1 MQCAHSASIE
11 GRPRTNPAH
20 AGHSLQKHLWGFLA
34 IVAAS
39 CFSHAASAVVLQA
52 ESFVNAFDATAGNSG
67 AASCTNNVNI
77 NVDIEVTTDTGGGC
91 NVGWIE
97 NGEWL
102 EYSIDVPAGAYRANV
117 RVASMSGG
125 GSYSIQIDGA
135 QVVASTAVGNT
146 GGWQAWVT
154 QSSQIFNVSAG
165 THTLRINVSG
175 AMNLNWIDIATGGSS
190 GSLPRLRQQGAF
202 WVDQNGARV
211 NLRGLNLG
219 NWLLLEF
226 WMMNSAIANN
236 NGTVSDQCTLESTLT
251 SRFGYAERE
260 RLMDVFR
267 DSWMTDRDWD
277 RIAALGFN
285 VVRLPFIYNLI
296 ENENAPYNLRPD
308 AWQYLDQAIA
318 KAAQRGIYV
327 ILDLHGAVGSQGSEA
342 HSGCSGRNWYW
353 NGGNGQPASYYQ
365 DRTRWLWQ
373 QIAERYR
380 DNNNV
385 AAYGLL
391 NEPWGTDADTLANNL
406 YYLAQQ
412 VRAVDPNHIIILHG
426 HNSGINAFGNP
437 ASRGFA
443 NMAFEMHFYPG
454 IFGWRDNDDPTVVHS
469 DWLHCSPQGTGEVCA
484 WNAGITNLQTPFLI
498 GEFQPWTELGRNG
511 GEITR
516 KTFDIYSMYGWASTA
531 WSYKTTSQAGNTGDG
546 NSGWPWGMITNTTGY
561 GDINV
566 GTASAAQIES
576 WFRQFATQGLSTHS
590 DIAYW
595 MAYRPTVGNNI
606 EAEHFV
612 AHRGTRI
619 EATSD
624 PLGGDFNS
632 SYLDS
637 TDFMTYRID
646 IPRAGTYRL
655 EYRVASP
662 TGGTV
667 ILSRDAVD
675 LVTTAVPNTAGY
687 QNWQTIST
695 TVSLQAGTQNLTVY
709 VQAGGWN
716 LNWWKLTPL

>member
-1 MQCAHSASIE
+1 MNVRNQ
-11 GRPRTNPAH
+11 
-20 AGHSLQKHLWGFLA
+20 LQVSWLRLLMT
-34 IVAAS
+34 VAAL
-39 CFSHAASAVVLQA
+39 CLVHEAGAVVVQA
-52 ESFVNAFDATAGNSG
+52 ENFVSAFDATAGNSG
-67 AASCTNNVNI
+67 AASCTNSANVN
-77 NVDIEVTTDTGGGC
+77 VDMEITTDAGGGC

-102 EYSIDVPAGAYRANV
+102 EYAINVPAGAYRADV

-125 GSYSIQIDGA
+125 GVYSIQIDGA

-146 GGWQAWVT
+146 GGWQSWVT
-154 QSSQIFNVSAG
+154 QSSAIFNVSAG

-175 AMNLNWIDIATGGSS
+175 AMNLNWIDIAPTSSS

-202 WVDQNGARV
+202 WVDQNGTRV
-211 NLRGLNLG
+211 DLRGLNLG

-226 WMMNSAIANN
+226 WMMNGSSAAITNN
-236 NGTVSDQCTLESTLT
+236 NGGVNDQCTLEGTLS
-251 SRFGYAERE
+251 SRFGYAEKE
-260 RLMDVFR
+260 RLMDAFR

-327 ILDLHGAVGSQGSEA
+327 ILDLHGAVGSQGNEA
-342 HSGCSGRNWYW
+342 HSGCGGRNWYW

-380 DNNNV
+380 DNNTV

-391 NEPWGTDADTLANNL
+391 NEPWGTDANTLANNL

-412 VRAVDPNHIIILHG
+412 VRAIDPNHIVILHG

-437 ASRGFA
+437 ASRGFS

-454 IFGWRDNDDPTVVHS
+454 IFGWRDNDDPAVVHS

-484 WNAGITNLQTPFLI
+484 WAAGITNLQTPFLI
-498 GEFQPWTELGRNG
+498 GEFQPWTELARNG

-531 WSYKTTSQAGNTGDG
+531 WSYKTTSQGGNTGDG
-546 NSGWPWGMITNTTGY
+546 NTGWGWGLVTNTTGY
-561 GDINV
+561 GNINV
-566 GTASAAQIES
+566 STASAAQIES

-595 MAYRPTVGNNI
+595 MGYQPTVGSNI
-606 EAEHFV
+606 EAEHFTS
-612 AHRGTRI
+612 HRGTRI
-619 EATSD
+619 EVTSD

-637 TDFMTYRID
+637 TDFMTYRIN
-646 IPRAGTYRL
+646 IPQTGTYRL

-667 ILSRDAVD
+667 ILGRDGVD
-675 LVTTAVPNTAGY
+675 LMSTTVPNTAGY
-687 QNWQTIST
+687 QNWQTVST
-695 TVSLQAGTQNLTVY
+695 TVSLQAGVQHLTVY

-716 LNWWKLTPL
+716 LNWWRLTPQ

>member
-1 MQCAHSASIE
+1 MECARPAS
-11 GRPRTNPAH
+11 GDGSQRDLFRLKKYLPQLMMTFAALCLVH
-20 AGHSLQKHLWGFLA
+20 DAG
-34 IVAAS
+34 
-39 CFSHAASAVVLQA
+39 AVVVQA
-52 ESFVNAFDATAGNSG
+52 ESFINAFDATAGNAG
-67 AASCTNNVNI
+67 TANCTNSSNV
-77 NVDIEVTTDTGGGC
+77 NVDIETTSDAGGGC
-91 NVGWIE
+91 NVGWVE
-97 NGEWL
+97 SGEWL
-102 EYSIDVPAGAYRANV
+102 EYSINVPAGGYRADV
-117 RVASMSGG
+117 RVASMGGG
-125 GSYSIQIDGA
+125 GSYNIQVDGV
-135 QVVASTAVGNT
+135 QVVAATSVGNT
-146 GGWQAWVT
+146 GGWQSWVT
-154 QSSQIFNVSAG
+154 QSSGVFNVGAG

-175 AMNLNWIDIATGGSS
+175 AMNLNWIDIVPVASS
-190 GSLPRLRQQGAF
+190 ALPRLRQQGAF
-202 WVDQNGARV
+202 WVDQNGTRV
-211 NLRGLNLG
+211 DLRGLNLG

-226 WMMNSAIANN
+226 WMMSDAITTTNN
-236 NGTVSDQCTLESTLT
+236 ATVHDQCTLEGTLT
-251 SRFGYAERE
+251 SRFGHAERE

-296 ENENAPYNLRPD
+296 ENENAPYTLRPD

-318 KAAQRGIYV
+318 KAAQRGIHV
-327 ILDLHGAVGSQGSEA
+327 ILDLHGAVGSQGHEA

-353 NGGNGQPASYYQ
+353 SGGNGQPASYYQ

-373 QIAERYR
+373 QIAQRYR
-380 DNNNV
+380 DNNTV

-412 VRAVDPNHIIILHG
+412 VRAVDANKIVILHG

-437 ASRGFA
+437 ASRGFS

-454 IFGWRDNDDPTVVHS
+454 LFGWRDNDDPTVVHS
-469 DWLHCSPQGTGEVCA
+469 DWLHCSPQGTSEVCA
-484 WNAGITNLQTPFLI
+484 WNASITNLQTPFLI
-498 GEFQPWTELGRNG
+498 GEFQPWTELSRNG

-531 WSYKTTSQAGNTGDG
+531 WSYKTTSQSGNTGDG
-546 NSGWPWGMITNTTGY
+546 NTGWPWGIVTNTTGY
-561 GDINV
+561 GNINV
-566 GTASAAQIES
+566 STASAAQIES

-595 MAYRPTVGNNI
+595 MSYQPTVGSNI
-606 EAEHFV
+606 EAEHFT

-619 EATSD
+619 EVTSD

-632 SYLDS
+632 SHLDS
-637 TDFMTYRID
+637 TDYMTYRINM
-646 IPRAGTYRL
+646 PQSGTYRL

-667 ILSRDAVD
+667 ILGRDGVD
-675 LVTTAVPNTAGY
+675 LATTTVPNTAGY

-695 TVSLQAGTQNLTVY
+695 TVSLRAGTQFLTVY

-716 LNWWKLTPL
+716 LNWWRLTPL